1 MQNNSFLCAK
11 AAAWAAMLS
20 VVVGCTFDP
29 KPTQSVGSGEKKASP
44 PGEEAP
50 RDEVQVRGHW
60 ICVAYSEGG
69 QKAPAAEIHALF
81 TDKEVKLSY
90 AWGAAV
96 YEYHFDPQSHPKHCD
111 LTNPRQPWFSCRA
124 IYSLENGTLRLCT
137 PMVVNKNTPYPT
149 SLEPGKGNVAYTFKR
164 VEKEARIDE
173 ASLSAQQKD
182 ALARQRKEMA
192 ENIQRLEG
200 KKYAEFM
207 EHFGPP
213 EVRDAIKQRKPGIE
227 EKLKNVEQRA
237 PAFAQLLRIL
247 CAEVPKFDS
256 DASRATYDL
265 RAIHVNGLPPLPA
278 MTLVKA
284 GDRWYAEEPGRKT
297 DRKTGNH

>member
-182 ALARQRKEMA
+182 ALARSARRWPKTSNVWREKSTRSSWNILAPRKFAMRSSNA
-192 ENIQRLEG
+192 SRG
-200 KKYAEFM
+200 SKKSSRTWSNGHRRSLNCCEF
-207 EHFGPP
+207 
-213 EVRDAIKQRKPGIE
+213 
-227 EKLKNVEQRA
+227 
-237 PAFAQLLRIL
+237 
-247 CAEVPKFDS
+247 CVPKCRNS
-256 DASRATYDL
+256 IPMRVAR
-265 RAIHVNGLPPLPA
+265 RMICAIHVNGLPPLPA